1 MAPVVCLFRTQLLTR
16 FTVHLFVEEEHMAQ
30 LHFGWLAPVV
40 GVAKSHYVPI
50 VMAQEAEILP
60 VVATH
65 FDSLWVY
72 DHFYGFAEHS
82 DSWLEGWTTLT
93 WLAARFPTVQIGPLV
108 LGVGYRNPALVAKMA
123 ATLQVLSGGRLVLG
137 LGAGWREE
145 EYRAYG
151 YPFPKAA
158 DRIRQV
164 EEAVQ
169 IMRRMWTEPA
179 PTFKGESFVI
189 EQAYCPP
196 LPTPPP
202 PIMIG
207 GQGEQLMLPLIARQ
221 ADWWNVHLWSMEEV
235 ASYVPTYQR
244 KRDLVYRSPLLLER
258 GLSFASSKASTRSPM
273 RGAEEGLA
281 RETSPTDLSRP
292 RPATGKPFG
301 PLLPGAWSVFRRTR
315 QASQ

>member
-1 MAPVVCLFRTQLLTR
+1 MAN
-16 FTVHLFVEEEHMAQ
+16 
-30 LHFGWLAPVV
+30 LHFGWLAPVI

-82 DSWLEGWTTLT
+82 DPWLEGWTTLT
-93 WLAARFPTVQIGPLV
+93 WLAARFPTVQIGTLV

-151 YPFPKAA
+151 YPFPRAA

-169 IMRRMWTEPA
+169 IMRRMWTDPS
-179 PTFKGESFVI
+179 PTFKGEYFVI
-189 EQAYCPP
+189 EQASCPP

-207 GQGEQLMLPLIARQ
+207 GEGEQLMLPLIARQ

-244 KRDLVYRSPLLLER
+244 KRDLVYRLASAAGRDPATIVQTLAINGPRLPRSSDDSARWLDLLRPLITLGVTHVILEGR
-258 GLSFASSKASTRSPM
+258 TTSLEPIERF
-273 RGAEEGLA
+273 AEEVI
-281 RETSPTDLSRP
+281 T
-292 RPATGKPFG
+292 
-301 PLLPGAWSVFRRTR
+301 PLKKVSMGTLESEPHS
-315 QASQ
+315 

>member
-1 MAPVVCLFRTQLLTR
+1 
-16 FTVHLFVEEEHMAQ
+16 
-30 LHFGWLAPVV
+30 
-40 GVAKSHYVPI
+40 
-50 VMAQEAEILP
+50 
-60 VVATH
+60 
-65 FDSLWVY
+65 VY
-72 DHFYGFAEHS
+72 DHFYGFAERS

-151 YPFPKAA
+151 YPFPKAV

-189 EQAYCPP
+189 E
-196 LPTPPP
+196 
-202 PIMIG
+202 
-207 GQGEQLMLPLIARQ
+207 
-221 ADWWNVHLWSMEEV
+221 
-235 ASYVPTYQR
+235 
-244 KRDLVYRSPLLLER
+244 
-258 GLSFASSKASTRSPM
+258 
-273 RGAEEGLA
+273 
-281 RETSPTDLSRP
+281 
-292 RPATGKPFG
+292 
-301 PLLPGAWSVFRRTR
+301 
-315 QASQ
+315 